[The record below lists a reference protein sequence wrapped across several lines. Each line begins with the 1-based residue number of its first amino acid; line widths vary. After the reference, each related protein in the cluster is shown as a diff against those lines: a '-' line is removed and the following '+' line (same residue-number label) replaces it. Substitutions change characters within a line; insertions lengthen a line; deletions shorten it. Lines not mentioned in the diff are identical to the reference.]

1 MIFYVNYNLL
11 REFLIKTFIKVS
23 NLSSINSSTYNI
35 FKYFIFPIINKRFE
49 SLSILHILQYIYT
62 KFESNRTNFLV
73 REILKPITTRN
84 KKKKIEKY
92 RLIYMRY
99 IKKNNISHFL
109 SLQKKRKKEINKE
122 VSTKKKHRSKLAFRR
137 RDGSSRGRKNSRNR
151 IHLGTY
157 LSGIR
162 LLAIIP
168 LYSQSHGRNCP

>member
-73 REILKPITTRN
+73 REILKPIATRN

-92 RLIYMRY
+92 RPMYTRY

-109 SLQKKRKKEINKE
+109 SL
-122 VSTKKKHRSKLAFRR
+122 
-137 RDGSSRGRKNSRNR
+137 
-151 IHLGTY
+151 
-157 LSGIR
+157 
-162 LLAIIP
+162 
-168 LYSQSHGRNCP
+168 